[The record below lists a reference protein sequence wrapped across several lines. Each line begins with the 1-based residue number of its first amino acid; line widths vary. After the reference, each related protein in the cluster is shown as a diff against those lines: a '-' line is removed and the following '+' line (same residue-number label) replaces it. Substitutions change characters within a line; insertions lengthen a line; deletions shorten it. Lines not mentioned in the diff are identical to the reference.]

1 MAAPKK
7 EIKKEEPQKPLET
20 PKAEAKQ
27 TKTKVKIATL
37 LRGSY
42 GAFNAGDVVEI
53 DSKLAD
59 FFIKSRLATE
69 VK

>member
-7 EIKKEEPQKPLET
+7 EIKKEVQKPEQEV
-20 PKAEAKQ
+20 KSA
-27 TKTKVKIATL
+27 KTKVKIATL

-42 GAFNAGDVVEI
+42 GAFNKGDVVEI

-59 FFIKSRLATE
+59 FFIKSRLAVA